1 MGSLLWDLCKQAP
14 MTQAKALQLYPQRIA
29 TTLLCCALTL
39 PAFSADPG
47 NSLRELAPLPGGDK
61 AAIWSMGLINE
72 VPAFVRTVR
81 NSGKADDPCRPEL
94 LIVQGERGKLA
105 GQYAEAAMVLAA
117 RALHRHCKGQVWYA
131 PVGQAPRLRADLRG
145 EWHDAAGL
153 KALQAGQ
160 SPQPLS
166 YENLDFPKTPGTQAV
181 SVQQLQLEEQ
191 FYKEHRQKRPQYEA
205 NLQRFQGWQKQQG
218 LKQHASLDQ
227 WSRNPFAYG
236 TQAIS
241 SVVVFQ
247 RALNAQEVSVT
258 APRNQAGAN
267 ALLLQAD
274 ASSWKE
280 GAWLVLIKPGAPKN
294 TTYGTIATAQLLAK
308 VACTEFDCVDQLF
321 IPGQGDLPEVWGY
334 KK

>member
-1 MGSLLWDLCKQAP
+1 MPHVKAVQLISHRIAAGLLCSAL
-14 MTQAKALQLYPQRIA
+14 ALQA
-29 TTLLCCALTL
+29 CAQE
-39 PAFSADPG
+39 PG
-47 NSLRELAPLPGGDK
+47 IPLRELTPLPGGEK

-81 NSGKADDPCRPEL
+81 NSGKADDPCRPDL

-191 FYKEHRQKRPQYEA
+191 FYKEHRLKRPQYEA

-236 TQAIS
+236 EQAIS

-258 APRNQAGAN
+258 APRNQAGAD

-280 GAWLVLIKPGAPKN
+280 GAWLVLIKPGSPK
-294 TTYGTIATAQLLAK
+294 TTSYGTIATAQLLAK
-308 VACTEFDCVDQLF
+308 VACSEFDCVDQLF
-321 IPGQGDLPEVWGY
+321 IPGKGDLPEVWGY